1 MAVMPDYSEGIK
13 KDVVEIKF
21 LIHDLRVERF
31 INEVIHF
38 HVTLN
43 TDLELCGV
51 DQAQILHGHDL
62 QVLKEKAVSL
72 RKAFQDYSSAVR
84 NFSPD
89 RTVLFTGR
97 HYVNTIHGVCEL
109 VLSPLWG
116 RVDKVLTFLP
126 PDSRSIRARKHYV
139 NCIHFI
145 RGVYYRIQQFL
156 DEQNSKGLNQ
166 QFDIAPEIEE
176 FMRDVVYG
184 YVMEH
189 SSGRVQIELDRL
201 DAAVVGGNLPR
212 FRRMLFNL
220 VMNAVDA
227 MSNRDPGV
235 LSVGDTLED
244 AHVVLRIRDNGAGM
258 SPEKI
263 RQLLVDRD
271 TLDGE
276 LHSLGF
282 VFVRQTV
289 REFAAELSIESEV
302 GKGTTMTIRFP
313 RVPGTP
319 APARP
324 NTNGYTGHLAPR
336 LIGPLSAQWAGHSK
350 ASAIPLVTPE
360 HLDLAPEP
368 VSIRPAVSSAT
379 AVTAP
384 PSGRRAYGRVIL
396 QDYATCEA
404 QYPGAIFAMS
414 VTAQDE
420 VDLFAHAPYEK
431 HGPTEHAGLS
441 PMFFEATLRGRLEPD
456 EEKRPTLTLKAPQS
470 VREYFEFKN
479 VPEEEWSSAAFGRM
493 VRDEYIRVAR
503 TLLETGMPPDT
514 LVLVDRLQEFFP
526 DDPDLAK
533 AEPLWL
539 HLLASRPVAG
549 Q

>member
-1 MAVMPDYSEGIK
+1 MPDYSEGLK

-43 TDLELCGV
+43 TDLELFGV

-72 RKAFQDYSSAVR
+72 RKAFQDYSNAVR

-89 RTVLFTGR
+89 RTALLSGR
-97 HYVNTIHGVCEL
+97 HYVNTIYSVCEL

-126 PDSRSIRARKHYV
+126 PDSRSVKARTHYL

-145 RGVYYRIQQFL
+145 RGVHYRIQQFL
-156 DEQNSKGLNQ
+156 DEQDNKGVFQ
-166 QFDIAPEIEE
+166 EFDIAAEIEE
-176 FMRDVVYG
+176 FARDVVYG

-189 SSGRVQIELDRL
+189 SNGRVQIELDRL
-201 DAAVVGGNLPR
+201 DPAVVGGNLPR

-227 MSNRDPGV
+227 MSNRDAGIV
-235 LSVGDTLED
+235 AIGDAVEGER
-244 AHVVLRIRDNGAGM
+244 VVLTTRDNGVGM
-258 SPEKI
+258 SQEKI
-263 RQLLVDRD
+263 RQLLTDRD

-289 REFAAELSIESEV
+289 REFGADLSIESEV
-302 GKGTTMTIRFP
+302 GKGTTITIRFP
-313 RVPGTP
+313 CLAGKE
-319 APARP
+319 APARRP
-324 NTNGYTGHLAPR
+324 SNVPGSHLAPR
-336 LIGPLSAQWAGHSK
+336 LVGPPSARPLGLSKTTAAD
-350 ASAIPLVTPE
+350 TPV
-360 HLDLAPEP
+360 D
-368 VSIRPAVSSAT
+368 T
-379 AVTAP
+379 AAP
-384 PSGRRAYGRVIL
+384 PAPAPAGNARRYGARVL
-396 QDYATCEA
+396 RDYEICEA

-414 VTAQDE
+414 VTDEDE
-420 VDLFAHAPYEK
+420 VDFFTHAPYERY
-431 HGPTEHAGLS
+431 GATEHAGLS
-441 PMFFEATLRGRLEPD
+441 PMFFEVAVRGRMEPD
-456 EEKRPTLTLKAPQS
+456 EERRPVLTLKAPQN
-470 VREYFEFKN
+470 VREYFEHKN
-479 VPEEEWSSAAFGRM
+479 VPDQQRSAALYARM

-503 TLLETGMPPDT
+503 TLVETGLPPAT
-514 LVLVDRLQEFFP
+514 TVLVDRLQEFFP
-526 DDPDLAK
+526 GEAELAK
-533 AEPLWL
+533 AEPFSLD
-539 HLLASRPVAG
+539 LLASQAVTARSARE
-549 Q
+549 

>member
-1 MAVMPDYSEGIK
+1 MAVMPDYSDGIK

-51 DQAQILHGHDL
+51 DQAQVLHGHDL

-72 RKAFQDYSSAVR
+72 RKAFQDYSNAVR

-89 RTVLFTGR
+89 RTVLLAGR
-97 HYVNTIHGVCEL
+97 HYVDTIHGVCEL

-126 PDSRSIRARKHYV
+126 PDSRSTKARTQYL

-156 DEQNSKGLNQ
+156 DEQNTKGVHQ
-166 QFDIAPEIEE
+166 EFDIAAEIED

-201 DAAVVGGNLPR
+201 DAAAVGGSLSR

-227 MSNRDPGV
+227 MRNRDAGV
-235 LSVGDTLED
+235 VSISDTIEGTR
-244 AHVVLRIRDNGAGM
+244 VVLRIRDNGVGM
-258 SPEKI
+258 SLEKI
-263 RQLLVDRD
+263 QQLLVDRD

-289 REFAAELSIESEV
+289 REFAADLSIESEV
-302 GKGTTMTIRFP
+302 DKGTTMTIRFP
-313 RVPGTP
+313 CVPGTL
-319 APARP
+319 AASRP
-324 NTNGYTGHLAPR
+324 PSSGFTGHLAPR
-336 LIGPLSAQWAGHSK
+336 LLGPLSARPAGHPK
-350 ASAIPLVTPE
+350 ASAT
-360 HLDLAPEP
+360 A
-368 VSIRPAVSSAT
+368 AT
-379 AVTAP
+379 AAP
-384 PSGRRAYGRVIL
+384 GDGRTYGRIIL
-396 QDYATCEA
+396 GDYEICEA

-414 VTAQDE
+414 VTAEDE
-420 VDLFAHAPYEK
+420 VEFFSHAPYEK
-431 HGPTEHAGLS
+431 YGATEHAKLS
-441 PMFFEATLRGRLEPD
+441 PMFFEATPRGRLEPD

-470 VREYFEFKN
+470 LREYFEFKN
-479 VPEEEWSSAAFGRM
+479 VPEEEWSSATFGRM

-503 TLLETGMPPDT
+503 KLLETGMPPDT
-514 LVLVDRLQEFFP
+514 VVLIDRLQEFFP
-526 DDPDLAK
+526 DEPDLAK
-533 AEPLWL
+533 AEPFSLDV
-539 HLLASRPVAG
+539 LASRPVAG
-549 Q
+549 RPASSGDAPTGGKAVRQ

>member
-51 DQAQILHGHDL
+51 DQAQVLHGHDL

-72 RKAFQDYSSAVR
+72 RKAFQDYSNAVR

-89 RTVLFTGR
+89 RTVLLAGR
-97 HYVNTIHGVCEL
+97 HYVDTIHSVCDL

-126 PDSRSIRARKHYV
+126 PDSRSTKARTQYL

-156 DEQNSKGLNQ
+156 DEQNNKDVHQ
-166 QFDIAPEIEE
+166 EFYIAAEIED

-201 DAAVVGGNLPR
+201 DAAAVSGNLSR

-227 MSNRDPGV
+227 MSNRDAGV
-235 LSVGDTLED
+235 VSISDTLEGT
-244 AHVVLRIRDNGAGM
+244 HVVLRIRDNGVGM

-289 REFAAELSIESEV
+289 REFAADLSIESEV
-302 GKGTTMTIRFP
+302 DKGTTMTIRFP
-313 RVPGTP
+313 CVPVTLAASRP
-319 APARP
+319 AS
-324 NTNGYTGHLAPR
+324 NGFTGHLAPR
-336 LIGPLSAQWAGHSK
+336 LLGPQSARPAGHSK
-350 ASAIPLVTPE
+350 AS
-360 HLDLAPEP
+360 
-368 VSIRPAVSSAT
+368 
-379 AVTAP
+379 VTAAAAP
-384 PSGRRAYGRVIL
+384 PGDGRTYGRIIL
-396 QDYATCEA
+396 RDYEICEA

-414 VTAQDE
+414 VTAEDE
-420 VDLFAHAPYEK
+420 VEFFSHAPYERY
-431 HGPTEHAGLS
+431 GATEHAKLS
-441 PMFFEATLRGRLEPD
+441 PMFFEATPRGRLEPD
-456 EEKRPTLTLKAPQS
+456 EEKRPTLTLKAPQNL
-470 VREYFEFKN
+470 REYFEFKN
-479 VPEEEWSSAAFGRM
+479 VPEEAWSSATFGRM
-493 VRDEYIRVAR
+493 VRDEYIRIAQK
-503 TLLETGMPPDT
+503 LLETGMPPDT
-514 LVLVDRLQEFFP
+514 VVLIDRLQEFFP
-526 DDPDLAK
+526 DEPDLAK
-533 AEPLWL
+533 AEPFSLDV
-539 HLLASRPVAG
+539 LASRPVAG
-549 Q
+549 RPASSGPDGHPQTLRPRP